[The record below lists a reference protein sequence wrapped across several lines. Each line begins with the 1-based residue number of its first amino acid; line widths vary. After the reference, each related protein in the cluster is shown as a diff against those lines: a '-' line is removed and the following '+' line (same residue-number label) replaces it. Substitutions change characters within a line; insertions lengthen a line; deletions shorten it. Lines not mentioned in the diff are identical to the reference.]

1 MHFQLSFDY
10 PIWAFAL
17 VLLSGLTFASVLYL
31 RNKKEPYGQNLNRL
45 LFLLRFIGVSCI
57 TFLLLGPFITQ
68 TKKQIEPPTLI
79 FVHDN
84 SASIALNNDSA
95 YYKNVY
101 PGVIDSLTASLATK
115 YNIEFYQFGQ
125 IVAKKQS
132 LTFTDQQTDIAEVF
146 RTVQNN
152 YYNRNIGAI
161 VLFTDGIYNKGTNPA
176 YAVESLNIPVIA
188 IPLGD
193 TVAHPDVTVFEV
205 RYNKKVFYKSRFTVE
220 TTLRASQLRGN
231 TAILELFD
239 GSKKVGEKRIPIS
252 ANKFSSTQYFLVDA
266 DKIGYKQLTLNVN
279 TTISEKITNNNKR
292 QFFVDVVSEKH
303 KVLIYAKAP
312 HPDIAAIRS
321 SLGEN
326 FESKVKYIN
335 EGISN
340 NENYDLIILH
350 QLPSG
355 NIDYQMLETFLTANK
370 QLPVMYV
377 VGPDTDLSLFNKLQA
392 AIQIQSGQKNWIDG
406 IATVNKSFGLFR
418 NEITALEKFEM
429 MPPLISPFGEYVMK
443 LRLNSLFNQK
453 IRGIETKLPMI
464 SFVSDE
470 NRKLGFIF
478 GTGIWRWR
486 LAMTNETGNPQIFDQ
501 IVTKSISFLIQ
512 DENKNPLQIIVNE
525 SFNPSDEIIFKA
537 LLYNKTAELVND
549 PELKIEISDADNTRI
564 YPFVFAQHEQGYEL
578 NAGRLGAGTYSY
590 TAQTTIGGELIKSQ
604 GKFTVENN
612 SAEGIEPVADH
623 RLLCQIANQ
632 TGGSVIPADSL
643 QYIPVWLENQK
654 NITSVAHYSDSY
666 QPIINYAWALIICII
681 LLFAEWL
688 LRKMFGSY

>member
-17 VLLSGLTFASVLYL
+17 VLLSGFTFASVLYL
-31 RNKKEPYGQNLNRL
+31 RNKKEPYSQTLIRT

-79 FVHDN
+79 FAHDN
-84 SASIALNNDSA
+84 SASIVLNNDSA
-95 YYKNVY
+95 YYKNIY
-101 PGVIDSLTASLATK
+101 PKFIDSLTTSLATK
-115 YNIEFYQFGQ
+115 YTIEFYQFGQ
-125 IVAKKQS
+125 NVSKKQS

-161 VLFTDGIYNKGTNPA
+161 VLFTDGIYNRGTNPA
-176 YAVESLNIPVIA
+176 YAAESLNIPVIA

-193 TVAHPDVTVFEV
+193 TVAHPDVSVFEV
-205 RYNKKVFYKSRFTVE
+205 RYNKKVFYKSQFTVE

-231 TAILELFD
+231 TAILELLD
-239 GSKKVGEKRIPIS
+239 GNIKIGEKRILIG

-266 DKIGYKQLTLNVN
+266 DKIGYKKLTIRVN
-279 TTISEKITNNNKR
+279 TNIDEKITNNNIR
-292 QFFVDVVSEKH
+292 QFFVDIVSEKH

-321 SLGEN
+321 SLGES
-326 FESKVKYIN
+326 FESKVKYVN
-335 EGISN
+335 EGINN

-355 NIDYQMLETFLTANK
+355 KIDFQMLEAFLAANK
-370 QLPVMYV
+370 QLPVMYI

-392 AIQIQSGQKNWIDG
+392 AIQIQSGQKNWVDG
-406 IATVNKSFGLFR
+406 TAFVNKSFGLFR

-464 SFVSDE
+464 SFVTDE
-470 NRKLGFIF
+470 NRKLGFVF
-478 GTGIWRWR
+478 GSGVWRWR
-486 LAMTNETGNPQIFDQ
+486 LAMTNEMGNPQIFDQ
-501 IVTKSISFLIQ
+501 IVNKSISFLLQ

-525 SFNPSDEIIFKA
+525 TFNPTNEIIFKA

-549 PELKIEISDADNTRI
+549 PELKIEISNADNTRI
-564 YPFVFAQHEQGYEL
+564 FPFVFAQHEQGYQL
-578 NAGRLGAGTYSY
+578 NAGRFSAGTYSY
-590 TAQTTIGGELIKSQ
+590 TAQTTLGSELIKSQ

-612 SAEGIEPVADH
+612 AVEGIEPVADH
-623 RLLCQIANQ
+623 RLLYQIASQ
-632 TGGSVIPADSL
+632 TGGRAIPADSL
-643 QYIPVWLENQK
+643 HYLPIWLENQK
-654 NITSVAHYSDSY
+654 SITSVAHYSDSY